1 LGSFEY
7 IEKLLAEE
15 AEDSEAHHQT
25 PPAFCEHVHEQRSAA
40 STKLLRRLE
49 EVPRTSPRWKAPKD
63 GDFGLARRMALDGRK
78 TNRFE
83 FRLEGPFVLGGIAY
97 HGRTA
102 QLYDFDTGVLMKV
115 KQGGLQYRCHLDDLQ
130 IFLGQLDSEPVER
143 SSSEG
148 QDV

>member
-7 IEKLLAEE
+7 IEKLLAKDG
-15 AEDSEAHHQT
+15 EDSEAHHQT
-25 PPAFCEHVHEQRSAA
+25 PPAFFEHVHERRSAA
-40 STKLLRRLE
+40 SKKLLRRLE
-49 EVPRTSPRWKAPKD
+49 EVPTTSPRWEAPKD
-63 GDFGLARRMALDGRK
+63 GDLVLARRMALDGRK
-78 TNRFE
+78 ANWFE

-115 KQGGLQYRCHLDDLQ
+115 KQGGFQYRCHLDDLQ
-130 IFLGQLDSEPVER
+130 IFHGQLDSELVKR